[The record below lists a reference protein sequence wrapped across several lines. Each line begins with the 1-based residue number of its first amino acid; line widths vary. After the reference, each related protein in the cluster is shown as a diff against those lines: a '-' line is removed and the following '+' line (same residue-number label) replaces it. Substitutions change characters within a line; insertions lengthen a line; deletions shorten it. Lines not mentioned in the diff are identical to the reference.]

1 MTRCSA
7 APGRSLPPA
16 QPGGGSVRP
25 TRVNGVGVIDLDNG
39 RFKVRVCPV
48 RGMSILSA
56 TAGKTRVGWNS
67 PAGEVVHPRDVDQDR
82 GNGIG
87 WLDGFTEMLVRCGLR
102 NLGRPGW
109 DQVRSGG
116 RTRREWLTLHG
127 KAANLPAQQVRTTRG
142 PGGVA
147 VSGTV
152 RERAGDELL
161 ELRTTIA
168 LSRRG
173 TAFEVTDDI
182 TNRGPAPAEFQ
193 LLYHANFGPPLLGA
207 GSQFLAP
214 IECFA
219 AMNPAAARHS
229 SGFDRYCGPTPGF
242 EEEVFMFRPRADAAG
257 RTCACLINPQGTAAV
272 SVGFS
277 VAELPWLA
285 LWKQSGA
292 PAERYVTGLEPCTSF
307 PNHRGVE
314 RALGRVPRLVP
325 GETRRITLT
334 VQLHRGKAA
343 VTRLRRRVATIQ
355 GSTRPR
361 LLSVDRFNARGLLPL
376 AGR

>member
-127 KAANLPAQQVRTTRG
+127 KAANLPAQ
-142 PGGVA
+142 
-147 VSGTV
+147 
-152 RERAGDELL
+152 
-161 ELRTTIA
+161 
-168 LSRRG
+168 
-173 TAFEVTDDI
+173 
-182 TNRGPAPAEFQ
+182 
-193 LLYHANFGPPLLGA
+193 
-207 GSQFLAP
+207 
-214 IECFA
+214 
-219 AMNPAAARHS
+219 
-229 SGFDRYCGPTPGF
+229 
-242 EEEVFMFRPRADAAG
+242 
-257 RTCACLINPQGTAAV
+257 
-272 SVGFS
+272 
-277 VAELPWLA
+277 
-285 LWKQSGA
+285 
-292 PAERYVTGLEPCTSF
+292 
-307 PNHRGVE
+307 
-314 RALGRVPRLVP
+314 
-325 GETRRITLT
+325 
-334 VQLHRGKAA
+334 
-343 VTRLRRRVATIQ
+343 
-355 GSTRPR
+355 
-361 LLSVDRFNARGLLPL
+361 
-376 AGR
+376 